1 MTDPSLTLAGAAIP
15 KAPQELTGKRGGSRK
30 CECFE
35 CGTSGLTSR
44 ARIRNPDTRL
54 YCKCGT
60 PLVPSLLEDCADLAP
75 DLLPRHP
82 LYVIAALE
90 EQRDQLRA
98 APDEWCDGARG
109 HCECGWRMPAGA
121 DPDYFYCR
129 KCGKVNER
137 QLDGSMGSFAA
148 APFSA
153 EVEEANGRVCRAHAA
168 PVDLDAIRPATREE
182 RAQYERDR
190 AAGADLPF

>member
-1 MTDPSLTLAGAAIP
+1 M
-15 KAPQELTGKRGGSRK
+15 
-30 CECFE
+30 
-35 CGTSGLTSR
+35 
-44 ARIRNPDTRL
+44 
-54 YCKCGT
+54 
-60 PLVPSLLEDCADLAP
+60 VPSDLDDCAELAP
-75 DLLPRHP
+75 EQLPRHP

-153 EVEEANGRVCRAHAA
+153 EVEQANALAGKRAQRVAVPVMKHRERVSPMSA
-168 PVDLDAIRPATREE
+168 PVDL
-182 RAQYERDR
+182 
-190 AAGADLPF
+190 PF